1 MGILLNYVNT
11 SFQTQFSSMT
21 NPHPNSL
28 ATHLY
33 HEPRPLAFGTSG
45 RRGLLK
51 DLTQLEIFI
60 NALAELEYLQ
70 ALPLNEGGI
79 TRGDIFYFG
88 SDLRPSSTRLVGDAP
103 ERGELA
109 QAIEAAIHEAGMQP
123 VYLGALPTP
132 ALTAHAIAHAKG
144 SIMVT
149 GSHIPFDRN
158 GYKTNTSQG
167 ELLKRHEPPINDRVA
182 LVRERVYSDA
192 FVDSPFAENGQF
204 KSGHRALPEID
215 GSASIAYIQRY
226 VDFLGAGALSGLR
239 VVFYQHSAVGRD
251 LVPMILRELG
261 AEVIEAGRSEQFVP
275 IDTENIDTEQLA
287 AMQSL
292 IDDAAQTY
300 GLIDALVSTDGD
312 SDRPLILGVDP
323 ESGRGQ
329 FFGGDL
335 VGMMTA
341 EFLGADAVVVPISCN
356 DAIDRGR
363 LNQYLEPKTRIG
375 SPFVIAGME
384 VALDKGKSAVCGW
397 EANGGFLTGSVIRRH
412 DRTLAALPTRD
423 AVLPIVAVLTSA
435 KEQGLSPI
443 DLFKRLP
450 QRFSRAALIKDF
462 PREKSLN
469 MLRRFSPTNPTIC
482 EIDFSRESPQW
493 RSADGETL
501 HPTAESAENME
512 AARQALGVHF
522 QEARGFGTIDR
533 INFLDG
539 IRISFANGDV
549 AHLRPSG
556 NADEL
561 RIYAVADTQDRAD
574 AITAMAVAEPD
585 GILRVMS
592 RETEALSL

>member
-11 SFQTQFSSMT
+11 SFQTLVSSMT
-21 NPHPNSL
+21 NRHTNSL
-28 ATHLY
+28 ATHLD

-45 RRGLLK
+45 RRGLLR

-79 TRGDIFYFG
+79 TRGDTFYFG

-109 QAIEAAIHEAGMQP
+109 QAIEAAIHKAGMQP

-132 ALTAHAIAHAKG
+132 ALTAQAIAHAKG

-182 LVRERVYSDA
+182 LVRERVYSA
-192 FVDSPFAENGQF
+192 TFADSPFAENGQF
-204 KSGHRALPEID
+204 KSGHRALPAID
-215 GSASIAYIQRY
+215 GSASTSYIRRY
-226 VDFLGAGALSGLR
+226 VEFLGAGALSGLR

-275 IDTENIDTEQLA
+275 IDTENIDAEQLA

-292 IDDAAQTY
+292 IDDATHTY
-300 GLIDALVSTDGD
+300 GRIDALVSTDGD

-323 ESGRGQ
+323 ESGRAQ

-363 LNQYLEPKTRIG
+363 LKQYLEPKTRIG

-384 VALDKGKSAVCGW
+384 LALAKGKSAVCGW

-412 DRTLAALPTRD
+412 DRNLAALPTRD

-435 KEQGLSPI
+435 KEHGLSLI

-462 PREKSLN
+462 PRDKSLN
-469 MLRRFSPTNPTIC
+469 MLRRFSPTDPTIC
-482 EIDFSRESPQW
+482 EIDFSSESPQW
-493 RSADGETL
+493 HSADDETL

-512 AARQALGVHF
+512 AARQALSVHF
-522 QEARGFGTIDR
+522 REARGFGTIDR

-574 AITAMAVAEPD
+574 VITAMAVAEPD
-585 GILRVMS
+585 GILRAMS
-592 RETEALSL
+592 LETEALSR